1 MKKSKKLLSILL
13 AVVMVF
19 SVVAV
24 PVSAA
29 VPSNVTTLDA
39 LIQPSN
45 LAGLVDWLLSSLNS
59 RKTNYADSV
68 LNFVCSFVE
77 DINAEVPEGTNL
89 FASNNTAAKATY
101 VMDYLDKMLAET
113 NLNEALGE
121 DILNIINA
129 IPGLTVDLNSVDG
142 ILNTLNSVEGIKGV
156 AGGDIASLNLDSMI
170 VKNLVGSSAQSR
182 RSTGDLQII
191 YNLIQFLA
199 DNANV
204 FKKFLSGKLNLG
216 LVGSVAGDLQDQV
229 NSYAGEITVMIE
241 DLVYTKL
248 LGAPDGKETHAESA
262 YKDWTVDQM
271 AVGALVKMLTGVV
284 PDDTVQINEFLNL
297 PVYDLLTSY
306 GDMLYDKF
314 LLGWLQNDL
323 VGILKEFA
331 QDNDLSRYFNFDFTF
346 SASEFNF
353 ANAQNGILGE
363 FNNVFVALLNKL
375 LAPAVL
381 AQLNL
386 EKGGNDKLNAN
397 LEKVIKFILPKL
409 ADVVDPADF
418 DFRKYTEE
426 YVADKDLPELA
437 VDILKIFF
445 PGWFKLDDAAMDV
458 VNQMDT
464 MGEVAT
470 MAVYYA
476 LITFN
481 TEMFAE
487 GNYDYVAEWDALIFE
502 EDGKTIND
510 LSNSAWGDICL
521 SMAADAAMYGLALNG
536 DKFWFD
542 FDMDDLKAAKA
553 AGWTAEAFLD
563 EIADWAIDMVKG
575 IPAVTDHIG
584 GASGKLDANGPFY
597 KLNVLLNELLD
608 WSFLNG
614 VSYATFNL
622 DIETLIFD
630 GLLKNIYEFDLAGIL
645 GLFAVND
652 KTGNVLKE
660 KTVPALLSIVDNVL
674 NILFKHEGTT
684 KTVKVAP
691 TCDEEGYDIVCC
703 SKCGL
708 YEGSKKNI
716 VAAAGHTK
724 VAETVI
730 AVTCQREGLVRY
742 TCEKCDYVERVKLD
756 KVGHTNAFDAFQDED
771 GTWWSGNFC
780 VYCGKPDGEPTP
792 VPPPS
797 AIVIKEAPDTTEY
810 VLNSEEELNLDGL
823 VVKAVYGSREQ
834 DLMPGVMTVTKGL
847 DITKAGEQTIE
858 ISYLGVTT
866 TFTVKVVDKSA
877 AEFEDSETAF
887 VQGEGTVVA
896 IPEVTVEQLLEQAGD
911 GAALDREKLCTG
923 AVLTLSDGTEYVII
937 LLGDVTDDDGKVTA
951 SDARAALRN
960 SVKLDT
966 FTDVQFKAADVDG
979 DEKISAGD
987 ARSLLRVSVKLDK
1000 TTDWLKF
1007 VK

>member
-29 VPSNVTTLDA
+29 VPANVTTLDA
-39 LIQPSN
+39 LIQPTN
-45 LAGLVDWLLSSLNS
+45 LAGLVDWLLGSLNS

-101 VMDYLDKMLAET
+101 IMNYLDKMLAET
-113 NLNEALGE
+113 NLNESLGE

-129 IPGLTVDLNSVDG
+129 IPGLTVDLNSVNG
-142 ILNTLNSVEGIKGV
+142 ILNTLNSVEGIKGI
-156 AGGDIASLNLDSMI
+156 AGGDIANLNLNAMI
-170 VKNLVGSSAQSR
+170 DKSGLVSSAQSR
-182 RSTGDLQII
+182 SKTGDLQII

-199 DNANV
+199 DNTNI
-204 FKKFLSGKLNLG
+204 FKKFLSGKLDLG
-216 LVGSVAGDLQDQV
+216 IVGSVAGDLQNQV

-241 DLVYTKL
+241 DLVYDSL
-248 LGAPDGKETHAESA
+248 LGAPDGAASHAESA
-262 YKDWTVDQM
+262 YKDWSVDQM
-271 AVGALVKMLTGVV
+271 AVAALVKMLTGVV
-284 PDDTVQINEFLNL
+284 PDDTVQIDEFLNQ

-323 VGILKEFA
+323 VGILKDFA
-331 QDNDLSRYFNFDFTF
+331 QDNELSQYFNFDFTF

-381 AQLNL
+381 AELKL

-445 PGWFKLDDAAMDV
+445 PGWFKLDAAAMDV
-458 VNQMDT
+458 VDQMDT

-584 GASGKLDANGPFY
+584 GASGKLDGYGPFY
-597 KLNVLLNELLD
+597 KLNVLLNEILD
-608 WSFLNG
+608 WSFLSD
-614 VSYATFNL
+614 VSYGSFNL

-630 GLLKNIYEFDLAGIL
+630 GLLENIYEFDLAGIL
-645 GLFAVND
+645 GLFAVNN
-652 KTGNVLKE
+652 KANNVLNKN
-660 KTVPALLSIVDNVL
+660 TVPALLSIVDNLLNVL
-674 NILFKHEGTT
+674 FAHTGTT
-684 KTVKVAP
+684 ATATVDP
-691 TCDEEGYDIVCC
+691 TCDEAGFSVKHCT
-703 SKCGL
+703 KCGL
-708 YEGSKKNI
+708 YVEAPKAG
-716 VAAAGHTK
+716 AAALGHDLK
-724 VAETVI
+724 SEIIKASN
-730 AVTCQREGLVRY
+730 CKEGGIVRY
-742 TCEKCDYVERVKLD
+742 TCERCDYVKRENTPTSNHVESTGMYEK
-756 KVGHTNAFDAFQDED
+756 D
-771 GTWWSGNFC
+771 GKWYFGPVC
-780 VYCGKPDGEPTP
+780 AVCGESMGPATEIPTP
-792 VPPPS
+792 DS
-797 AIVIKEAPDTTEY
+797 IQ
-810 VLNSEEELNLDGL
+810 L
-823 VVKAVYGSREQ
+823 VKAPAKVEYTINSDETLDLTGIAVNAMYGADAQAVAIDQLTVETEL
-834 DLMPGVMTVTKGL
+834 DLTV
-847 DITKAGEQTIE
+847 AGEQE
-858 ISYLGVTT
+858 IVVSYFGKTCSFKVT
-866 TFTVKVVDKSA
+866 VVDPNA
-877 AEFEDSETAF
+877 APAYK
-887 VQGEGTVVA
+887 
-896 IPEVTVEQLLEQAGD
+896 IGD
-911 GAALDREKLCTG
+911 I
-923 AVLTLSDGTEYVII
+923 DG
-937 LLGDVTDDDGKVTA
+937 DDKVTS
-951 SDARAALRN
+951 SDARLALRA
-960 SVKLDT
+960 SVKLEALDA
-966 FTDVQFKAADVDG
+966 VAELAADVDHDG
-979 DEKISAGD
+979 KITSSD
-987 ARSLLRVSVKLDK
+987 ARLILRASVGLE
-1000 TTDWLKF
+1000 TLK
-1007 VK
+1007 